1 MTRTIEEI
9 RETYKDTRSEID
21 DAVASYHGYKK
32 DSPFVKQL
40 EDILFL
46 LDHIAELQAANAALQ
61 AQVGALA
68 KFEGWRDTKTFPR
81 VEHSIPSAVHTET
94 VDVLI
99 IVRMYHTLI
108 REGKIE
114 SYWQDDINR
123 VENDRVLGWRYTPDE
138 SPTAESEE

>member
-1 MTRTIEEI
+1 MPHTFEEI
-9 RETYKDTRSEID
+9 REAYQERATSEY
-21 DAVASYHGYKK
+21 AKVRTSLTG
-32 DSPFVKQL
+32 
-40 EDILFL
+40 EDLVTIF
-46 LDHIAELQAANAALQ
+46 DHIAGLETANAALQ
-61 AQVGALA
+61 AQVGVLA

-123 VENDRVLGWRYTPDE
+123 VENDRVLGWRYIPDE
-138 SPTAESEE
+138 SPAAAESEE